1 MAFVLRAN
9 QMHLFFCSLSVN
21 DFVVFSVKLRTQ
33 RTALR
38 SPYEK
43 KNDDELNMIFCVCTC
58 NGCAL
63 IWFFALWMHVAH
75 AHSRK
80 QTSKHSQTQRHRHRV
95 SVLSEFCDCSI
106 IVFSLRSN
114 SERRRRRLLTL
125 DTRVLYDCCSIRWAN
140 SVKRISFCFFFAR
153 FRYRNTI
160 NLGG

>member
-63 IWFFALWMHVAH
+63 IWFFCTLNARCTRAFTQTN
-75 AHSRK
+75 K
-80 QTSKHSQTQRHRHRV
+80 QTLTDTETQTQ
-95 SVLSEFCDCSI
+95 SKCFEWIL
-106 IVFSLRSN
+106 
-114 SERRRRRLLTL
+114 RLLYHRFFSAVEQWETTASVAD

-140 SVKRISFCFFFAR
+140 SVKRISFCFFFCS
-153 FRYRNTI
+153 
-160 NLGG
+160 LSV